1 MNKTDT
7 FIYMSIPEIAFPSAD
22 TKFIEN
28 PYPYLKEL
36 RESSPMHLDSL
47 TGLTLITNFDDV
59 KNVQISKNFSSSE
72 PQNMSNNAD
81 EKLLNKRDYEYFWKT
96 EEFNLL
102 NLEGEIHSDL
112 RGLVAKAFSN
122 REVQD
127 LRPFM
132 EHKSNELL
140 DSVNRDSFDL
150 LADYAQP
157 YSCLLYTSPSPRDKR
172 QSRMPSS
179 A

>member
-7 FIYMSIPEIAFPSAD
+7 FIYMSIPEIAFPSTD

-72 PQNMSNNAD
+72 PQSMSNNAD
-81 EKLLNKRDYEYFWKT
+81 EKLLNKKDYEYFAKRLKEFEKKKKVTPGLGWAKMLCRQRMT
-96 EEFNLL
+96 EIEMV
-102 NLEGEIHSDL
+102 LEPLG
-112 RGLVAKAFSN
+112 F
-122 REVQD
+122 EV
-127 LRPFM
+127 
-132 EHKSNELL
+132 
-140 DSVNRDSFDL
+140 
-150 LADYAQP
+150 
-157 YSCLLYTSPSPRDKR
+157 
-172 QSRMPSS
+172 
-179 A
+179 